1 MICYLPRRVDWC
13 ENTPSMVT
21 SLVLAPETAPGI
33 ETMGDVTYAEMSTSP
48 STATHEHTAR
58 RTRERD
64 TPPARRGEQRGE
76 GQDFVGDGRWAKNV
90 NVVAVVDERSSC
102 AEEGGD
108 EAEDWM
114 ES

>member
-1 MICYLPRRVDWC
+1 MTCYLPRRVDWC

-33 ETMGDVTYAEMSTSP
+33 ETMGDVTYAAMSTSP

-64 TPPARRGEQRGE
+64 TPPARAVGSSEEKDRISLATAGGQR
-76 GQDFVGDGRWAKNV
+76 
-90 NVVAVVDERSSC
+90 
-102 AEEGGD
+102 
-108 EAEDWM
+108 M
-114 ES
+114 